1 MSTGQP
7 HCHVVSLAD
16 YQPRSDGYATRQAAD
31 ACRTQYDG
39 LRGGPYAVSPCKN
52 PSSKMAGEAPAGTPR
67 TNPDALRRAGIC
79 PHCYPGD

>member
-7 HCHVVSLAD
+7 HYHVVSLAD

-52 PSSKMAGEAPAGTPR
+52 PSCRMAAEAPAATPCTFQRAFR
-67 TNPDALRRAGIC
+67 TRVEC
-79 PHCYPGD
+79 